1 MDVRIGIADSPQII
15 EVDLPDDTDRAE
27 LKKMVQSVLEGSTSV
42 LTVEDKRGKELN
54 VPAARVSF
62 VEIGA
67 QDAERRIGFGA

>member
-15 EVDLPDDTDRAE
+15 EVDMSEDTDRDA
-27 LKKMVQSVLEGSTSV
+27 LKVTVNAVLAGTTPV
-42 LTVEDKRGKELN
+42 LTLEDRKGKELN

-67 QDAERRIGFGA
+67 ADAERRVGFGA